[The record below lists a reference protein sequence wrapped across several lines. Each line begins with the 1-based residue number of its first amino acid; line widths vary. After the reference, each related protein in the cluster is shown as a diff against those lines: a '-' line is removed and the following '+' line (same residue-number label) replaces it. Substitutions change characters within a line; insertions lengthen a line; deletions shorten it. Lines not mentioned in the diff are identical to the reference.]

1 MRFRLATSA
10 DFPALETLIIASFEP
25 ITWFKEIDAQFGAL
39 NGHDW
44 HARWQHRLAKVFA
57 EEIILVGETESG
69 EIAAASTGTYDAK
82 QCLGFVDLL
91 AVGVAHQGH
100 GLGGEM
106 LRAMLD
112 HFRTLGARHAHLD
125 CLTSNERG
133 MKLYESEGWTPVATS
148 MKWFI
153 AL

>member
-10 DFPALETLIIASFEP
+10 DFPALEAMIIASFEP
-25 ITWFKEIDAQFGAL
+25 ISWFQAIDAQFGTL

-44 HARWQHRLAKVFA
+44 HARWQQRLAKLFA
-57 EEIILVGETESG
+57 EEIILIGETDEG
-69 EIAAASTGTYDAK
+69 EMAAAALGTYDAK

-91 AVGVAHQGH
+91 AVSTAHQGQ
-100 GLGGEM
+100 GLGREM

-112 HFRTLGARHAHLD
+112 HFRKLGARHAHLD

-148 MKWFI
+148 MKWFT

>member
-10 DFPALETLIIASFEP
+10 DFPALEALIIESFRA
-25 ITWFKEIDAQFGAL
+25 ITWFKEIDAHFGTL

-44 HARWQHRLAKVFA
+44 HARWQQRLAKIFA
-57 EEIILVGETESG
+57 EQTILVGETEGG
-69 EIAAASTGTYDAK
+69 EIAAAATGKYDAK
-82 QCLGFVDLL
+82 QALGFVDLL
-91 AVGVAHQGH
+91 AVGVVHQGR
-100 GLGGEM
+100 GLGREM

-112 HFRTLGARHAHLD
+112 HFRTLGARHAQLD

-133 MKLYESEGWTPVATS
+133 MKLYESEGWSPVAAS
-148 MKWFI
+148 MKWFT